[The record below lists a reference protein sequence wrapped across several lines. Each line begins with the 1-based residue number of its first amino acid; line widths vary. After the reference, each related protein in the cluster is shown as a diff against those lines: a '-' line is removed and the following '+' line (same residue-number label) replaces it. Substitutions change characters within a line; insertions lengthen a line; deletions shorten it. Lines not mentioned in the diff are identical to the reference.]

1 MENAAIR
8 LERLQK
14 SLTGQSDVCSSGG
27 PVRDFP
33 ESFRNGFRNFG
44 IGLIVCTQGEFRF
57 SLASGA
63 YTAAAGETV
72 FIPEDTPFRITGQ
85 SEDMEVSILIYKVQP
100 IKDILGNLVYSV
112 HLYSRMSPDLPC
124 VWKTGDEED
133 IITYMTLIGT
143 DTPSDDNLFAVY
155 ERKLLLLSLTYRL
168 CAISNGNTFPDRQPM
183 SDRRKSFSGS
193 SSSSTGIIPPNA
205 VWNSMQTN
213 CACRPNTCPAFP
225 RQCAVTPFRNWY
237 SRPSPAAACRCWTAP
252 TRQCWKFPKSLI
264 FRILPVSEPFPETD
278 RPLSTKVP

>member
-168 CAISNGNTFPDRQPM
+168 CAIFQRKYLSGQTANVRQTEIFLRLIQFIDRYYTSQRGVEFYA
-183 SDRRKSFSGS
+183 DKLCSG
-193 SSSSTGIIPPNA
+193 TGIQGHHPPQHVAAGQHQQDSAGN
-205 VWNSMQTN
+205 
-213 CACRPNTCPAFP
+213 
-225 RQCAVTPFRNWY
+225 FR
-237 SRPSPAAACRCWTAP
+237 RA
-252 TRQCWKFPKSLI
+252 
-264 FRILPVSEPFPETD
+264 
-278 RPLSTKVP
+278 

>member
-8 LERLQK
+8 LEKLQK
-14 SLTGQSDVCSSGG
+14 ALTGLSDVCSSGG
-27 PVRDFP
+27 PVNAFP
-33 ESFRNGFRNFG
+33 ENFRNGFRNFG

-168 CAISNGNTFPDRQPM
+168 CAIFQRNGNLSPAHPVHRPVLYLPTRCGILCRQTVPVAQIPV
-183 SDRRKSFSGS
+183 RRFQGSMRLHRSG
-193 SSSSTGIIPPNA
+193 TGIQGHHPPQHVAAGQHQQDSAGN
-205 VWNSMQTN
+205 
-213 CACRPNTCPAFP
+213 
-225 RQCAVTPFRNWY
+225 FR
-237 SRPSPAAACRCWTAP
+237 RT
-252 TRQCWKFPKSLI
+252 
-264 FRILPVSEPFPETD
+264 
-278 RPLSTKVP
+278 